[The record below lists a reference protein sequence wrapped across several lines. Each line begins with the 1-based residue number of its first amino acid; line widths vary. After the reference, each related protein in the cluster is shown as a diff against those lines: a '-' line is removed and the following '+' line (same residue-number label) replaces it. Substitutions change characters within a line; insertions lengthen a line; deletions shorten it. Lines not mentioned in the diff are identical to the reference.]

1 MIDCG
6 DSVGWRLEALFT
18 ALQAFNHNEPDKKY
32 RQMVENMSCGA
43 ESWWDK
49 DKDSDND
56 EDSVGLPILSPVTNR
71 SRADWYPRLGGNGA
85 LRLAAS
91 ERRRVQVDRGH
102 WRCWAATLRMCKWAW
117 SDRGYK
123 KLKYS
128 FLLFTAVTF
137 GTSRCCSQTEQYLCQ
152 IQWRED
158 NELEGS

>member
-49 DKDSDND
+49 DSDND

-71 SRADWYPRLGGNGA
+71 SRADWYPRLDGNGA

-102 WRCWAATLRMCKWAW
+102 WRRWAATLRMCKRAW
-117 SDRGYK
+117 SDSGYK
-123 KLKYS
+123 KKVE
-128 FLLFTAVTF
+128 VTF